1 MLRGGKLKRALAVLM
16 VMAITVMYLPMN
28 AVFAE
33 TTDQKDEEI
42 IYYES
47 FKDGPGLA
55 KPAGNASLEHVT
67 EVYFDGNED
76 GAAVFASERQN
87 NWDGVDFFFKDLE
100 LEDGKTYS
108 VTVTGCVYGD
118 FEIPAGAQVYLQTT
132 QAGYP
137 LLSAA
142 NMEAGKAFKLT
153 GEFTADNSEDAR
165 IRVQS
170 NEIGKTVPFY
180 VGEITVTA
188 KKEDPIDE
196 DPDEVPT
203 EVVVYHETFR
213 DGKGAVVQ
221 SGGVSL
227 THVTEKYF
235 EGNEDGGALYLSN
248 RSNNWDAADFPFSS
262 IGLENGKEY
271 YVTVI
276 GYVDDNVEV
285 PDGAQAFLQTADS
298 YGWCGAAKFEA
309 GKSFILTGN
318 IKVDTSK
325 DRAIRVQSNDAGSS
339 VPFYIGDIRI
349 TTMVY
354 PDDTEPTPDPTPS
367 PEPAVPFTPIDFE
380 DGTGN
385 GFAGR
390 GGNEILTVTDEANHT
405 EGGRYSL
412 KVEGRTQSWNG
423 PQLRVEEY
431 IEIGGQYRISAW
443 VKLIEPQSAALVL
456 STQVG
461 SGGSASYHNFQSKPV
476 TVEDGWVLLEGTFTY
491 TSKGGDYVTI
501 YVESVNDGAIF
512 PSFYIDD
519 INFVKIGSV
528 PVEPID
534 DIERDLIPLKEAYK
548 DHFLIGTAINY
559 PRDLSGIRF
568 ELLKMHFNSVTAENS
583 MKPESLQPQK
593 GVFNYQNADDLVD
606 AAIEAGMK
614 VHGHTLVWHAQT
626 PSWMHSNEDGTPL
639 SREEAIENVTQHIEA
654 VIEHFGDR
662 VISWDVLNE
671 AMNDNPPNPD
681 DWRASLRRSPWYNA
695 IGPDYVE
702 LVFRA
707 ARKVVDENG
716 WDIKLYYNDYNL
728 DNQNKATAVANMVK
742 ELNEKYQEEHPGKL
756 LIDGIGMQGHYNVNT
771 NPVNVE
777 LSLKRF
783 IDLGVEVSITELDVG
798 AGSNSQLT
806 EKDAKAQGYLYA
818 QLFKLYRE
826 NSEHIARVTLWGM
839 DDATSWRSQ
848 NSPLL
853 FSRSLKAKPAYY
865 AVIDPDKYIEENKP
879 DTTEANRGTAKYG
892 TPVIDGEMDEIWNE
906 TEVLQIN
913 RYQTAWNGA
922 TGTGRVL
929 WDENNL
935 YVLIHVNDTEL
946 DKGSPNPWEQ
956 DSIEVF
962 VDENNA
968 KTTYYEA
975 DDGQYRVNYENE
987 TSFNPDSIR
996 EGFES
1001 AVKVSGTSY
1010 TVEVK
1015 IPFRSITP
1023 EAGTEIGFDLQ
1034 INDGRDGSRI
1044 SIATWNDITGNG
1056 WQDPSVFGI
1065 LALVKETPEEPG
1077 EPGEPGDDKPSSPSS
1092 PSDSPVTLP
1101 VDSEGRIS
1109 PSARLDSG
1117 RAYASIDPKAYDL
1130 AVNRAKADED
1140 GKKTV
1145 EVVIPEIRNVEAYEL
1160 AMPAEILTAQSDD
1173 TKLKVKTAYAD
1184 VILPGNMLTGY
1195 DIESAE
1201 DGQVTL
1207 AISRA
1212 DLSGIDEDTRSMI
1225 GDRPVIGLEMKIGG
1239 KTLAWNNPGAPVTV
1253 SIPYSPTE
1261 EELENPELIT
1271 VWYIDGEGKV
1281 HAVTSARYDPETGMV
1296 TFTVTH
1302 FSRFAVVYV
1311 SKTFNDLN
1319 VPEEVKHAIEVLAAK
1334 GILAGVS
1341 EERFAPFF
1349 SITRADFLYS
1359 LIRALNTDAKAEDNF
1374 DDISPN
1380 VYYYREIAIAKALGI
1395 TLGCGNNLFK
1405 PDEPITRQDMMV
1417 LINRTLRL
1425 LGRIETPGTY
1435 EVLDKFADR
1444 SQVAGYAV
1452 EAVAAGILEGLF
1464 DIDGPNIDPRGIV
1477 SRAEAAAILYRIY
1490 NKQ

>member
-16 VMAITVMYLPMN
+16 VMAITVVYLPMN

-33 TTDQKDEEI
+33 PPDQKDEE
-42 IYYES
+42 
-47 FKDGPGLA
+47 
-55 KPAGNASLEHVT
+55 
-67 EVYFDGNED
+67 
-76 GAAVFASERQN
+76 
-87 NWDGVDFFFKDLE
+87 
-100 LEDGKTYS
+100 
-108 VTVTGCVYGD
+108 
-118 FEIPAGAQVYLQTT
+118 
-132 QAGYP
+132 
-137 LLSAA
+137 
-142 NMEAGKAFKLT
+142 
-153 GEFTADNSEDAR
+153 
-165 IRVQS
+165 
-170 NEIGKTVPFY
+170 VPI
-180 VGEITVTA
+180 E
-188 KKEDPIDE
+188 E
-196 DPDEVPT
+196 
-203 EVVVYHETFR
+203 VVYHETFM
-213 DGKGAVVQ
+213 DGKGAAVQ

-227 THVTEKYF
+227 THVTGKYF

-271 YVTVI
+271 YVTVT
-276 GYVDDNVEV
+276 GYVDENAEV
-285 PDGAQAFLQTADS
+285 PDGAEAFLQTVDS
-298 YGWCGAAKFEA
+298 YGWYGAAKFEA
-309 GKSFILTGN
+309 GKSFILTGT
-318 IKVDTSK
+318 IKADTGK
-325 DRAIRVQSNDAGSS
+325 DRAIRVQSNDAGAS
-339 VPFYIGDIRI
+339 VPFCIGDIRI

-385 GFAGR
+385 GFTGR
-390 GGNEILTVTDEANHT
+390 GGNEILTVTDEVNHT
-405 EGGRYSL
+405 EGGKYSL

-443 VKLIEPQSAALVL
+443 VKLIEPQSAVLVL

-461 SGGSASYHNFQSKPV
+461 SGGSASYHNIQSKPV
-476 TVEDGWVLLEGTFTY
+476 TVEDGWVLLEDTFTY

-501 YVESVNDGAIF
+501 YVESVNDDVAF

-534 DIERDLIPLKEAYK
+534 DIERDLIPVKEVYK
-548 DHFLIGTAINY
+548 DHFLIATAINY
-559 PRDLSGIRF
+559 PRDLSDIRS

-593 GVFNYQNADDLVD
+593 GVFNYENADALVD
-606 AAIEAGMK
+606 AAIAAGMK
-614 VHGHTLVWHAQT
+614 VHGHTLVWHSQT
-626 PSWMHSNEDGTPL
+626 PGWMHSNEDGTPL
-639 SREEAIENVTQHIEA
+639 SRDEAIENVTQHIEA

-671 AMNDNPPNPD
+671 AMSDNPPNPG

-826 NSEHIARVTLWGM
+826 NSEHIARVTFWGM
-839 DDATSWRSQ
+839 DDGTSWRSQ

-913 RYQTAWNGA
+913 RYQMAWNGA
-922 TGTGRVL
+922 AGTGRVL

-946 DKGSPNPWEQ
+946 DKGSPNSWEQ

-962 VDENNA
+962 VDENNT

-1034 INDGRDGSRI
+1034 INDGRNGSRI
-1044 SIATWNDITGNG
+1044 SIATWNGITGNG

-1101 VDSEGRIS
+1101 IDSEGRIS

-1359 LIRALNTDAKAEDNF
+1359 LIRALNIDAKAEDNF

-1425 LGRIETPGTY
+1425 LGRIETTGNSK
-1435 EVLDKFADR
+1435 VLDKFADR

-1452 EAVAAGILEGLF
+1452 EGIAAVIMEGLIE
-1464 DIDGPNIDPRGIV
+1464 IDGPNIDPRGNV
-1477 SRAEAAAILYRIY
+1477 SRAEAASILYRIY